1 MSKLNEKHRYR
12 NLFDFIDSSSL
23 NTIAVVDIE
32 TTSLRP
38 ENGYIV
44 EIGIVELNLETG
56 TTRNLFDSIVREPEF
71 DEKSKYS
78 WIFSNSDLKFD
89 DVLIA
94 PNLIEL
100 KQDIQKIL
108 NEYHL
113 TAYNKAFDFEFLTTK
128 GFSIKKEVA
137 DIMETAKN
145 VCKIIKPNGELKNP
159 KFQEAW
165 NYFFPNNF
173 YIEKHRALDDAFH
186 EALVLFEMYQRGH
199 FIINFNK

>member
-1 MSKLNEKHRYR
+1 LKEKYNFRD
-12 NLFDFIDSSSL
+12 LFDFIDNSSL
-23 NTIAVVDIE
+23 NSIAIVDIE
-32 TTSLRP
+32 TTDLKP
-38 ENGYIV
+38 DNGLIV
-44 EIGIVELNLETG
+44 EIGIVELNLKTG
-56 TTRNLFDSIVREPEF
+56 GTKVLFDSLIKEPGF
-71 DEKSKYS
+71 DEKSRYS

-94 PNLIEL
+94 PNLIGL

-108 NEYHL
+108 NQYHL
-113 TAYNKAFDFEFLTTK
+113 TAYNKAFDFEFLTAK

-145 VCKIIKPNGELKNP
+145 VCKIIKPNGELKCP

-165 NYFFPNNF
+165 NYFFPNKF
-173 YIEKHRALDDAFH
+173 YIEKHRALDDALH

>member
-1 MSKLNEKHRYR
+1 MKEKQNYR
-12 NLFDFIDSSSL
+12 DLFEFIDNSRL
-23 NTIAVVDIE
+23 NSIAVVDIE
-32 TTSLRP
+32 TTDLKP
-38 ENGYIV
+38 ENGFIV
-44 EIGIVELNLETG
+44 EIGIVKLNLETG
-56 TTRNLFDSIVREPEF
+56 ATEILFDSLMKEPKF
-71 DEKSKYS
+71 DEKSRNS

-89 DVLIA
+89 DVIMA
-94 PNLIEL
+94 PNLIDL

-108 NEYHL
+108 NGYLL
-113 TAYNKAFDFEFLTTK
+113 TAYNKAFDFEFLTAK
-128 GFSIKKEVA
+128 GFLIKKEVA

-165 NYFFPNNF
+165 NFFFPHKF

-199 FIINFNK
+199 FIINSNK

>member
-1 MSKLNEKHRYR
+1 MKEKYKYR
-12 NLFDFIDSSSL
+12 NLFDFIDNSRL
-23 NTIAVVDIE
+23 NSIAIVDIE
-32 TTSLRP
+32 TTALKP
-38 ENGYIV
+38 DNGFII

-56 TTRNLFDSIVREPEF
+56 AIKILFDSLIKEPNF
-71 DEKSKYS
+71 DEESRYS

-89 DVLIA
+89 DVLTA

-113 TAYNKAFDFEFLTTK
+113 TAYNKAFDFEFLTGK

-145 VCKIIKPNGELKNP
+145 ACKIIKPNGELKNP

-165 NYFFPNNF
+165 NYFFPNKI

-199 FIINFNK
+199 FIIKFNKGKY